1 MLLKN
6 GRYVVAGGATG
17 VGAAAVRAFVREGAR
32 VAILDVNAPDGSEL
46 AASLGDSARF
56 VACDVS
62 KKEDVDRAFDEA
74 VEWLGGLDGA
84 VDTAGNQLSVP
95 AHEMTEEQW
104 HQIFSVHVLGTVF
117 VNQAAFR
124 YLKEKGGRILNCGS
138 GASERGQLVLQ
149 NANNALYASA
159 KGAVSSWTRG
169 IAREWGQYGITA
181 NIITPA
187 IKTPLFEQG
196 RAALTAEEREAQDA
210 LYARLIPLGGEFGDA
225 DRDFGPVAVF
235 LVSDMSRFITGR
247 TFIVDGGLL

>member
-1 MLLKN
+1 MLLTN

-32 VAILDVNAPDGSEL
+32 VAILDVNASDGGEL

-62 KKEDVDRAFDEA
+62 RKENVDRAFDQA

-84 VDTAGNQLSVP
+84 VDTAGNHLSVP
-95 AHEMTEEQW
+95 AHEMTEQQW
-104 HQIFSVHVLGTVF
+104 QQIFSVHVLGTVF

-124 YLKEKGGRILNCGS
+124 YLKEKGGRIVNCGS

-169 IAREWGQYGITA
+169 IAREWGKYGITA
-181 NIITPA
+181 NIITPPS
-187 IKTPLFEQG
+187 KLLYSSKGGQRLSKRSETP
-196 RAALTAEEREAQDA
+196 RTRST
-210 LYARLIPLGGEFGDA
+210 
-225 DRDFGPVAVF
+225 RD
-235 LVSDMSRFITGR
+235 
-247 TFIVDGGLL
+247 